1 MKENSVTRLYFSST
15 VFGYPD
21 KNVGLWIFL
30 PFVLAILSLWGLTK
44 LPFKGE
50 REDPALEVIKNKP
63 GRISRKTVP
72 LIRDRTIIG
81 NSSEADIKA
90 ASNAGK
96 DKATI
101 VYDEKEDLYTLVA
114 WGDATVNNRVV
125 KKKNLESGDVINI
138 NGVTMVFD
146 GGKK

>member
-1 MKENSVTRLYFSST
+1 
-15 VFGYPD
+15 
-21 KNVGLWIFL
+21 
-30 PFVLAILSLWGLTK
+30 
-44 LPFKGE
+44 
-50 REDPALEVIKNKP
+50 
-63 GRISRKTVP
+63 

-114 WGDATVNNRVV
+114 WGDATVNNKVV